1 MNKPSD
7 IGIPSAVEELNYESN
22 LALGLIG
29 GVVAMLISAALW
41 GFLTFILEVQISWMA
56 IGVGFLVGF
65 SVNKLGKG
73 NSMIYGIIGA
83 GLSLLGCMLGN
94 LFFYSGVL
102 AREYDVSFFDVLIT
116 ISLQPG
122 IILEIFIAAFEI
134 MDMLFYL
141 IAIYVGFVTATK
153 QKQIEAPTKHWSEKK

>member
-1 MNKPSD
+1 MNEPSG
-7 IGIPSAVEELNYESN
+7 IGAPPAVEELNYESN
-22 LALGLIG
+22 PALGLIG
-29 GVVAMLISAALW
+29 GIAAMLISAALW
-41 GFLTFILEVQISWMA
+41 GFLTFILEIQISWMA

-65 SVNKLGKG
+65 AVNKLGKG
-73 NSMIYGIIGA
+73 NTMIYGIIGA

-102 AREYDVSFFDVLIT
+102 AREYDVPFFNVLINL
-116 ISLQPG
+116 SLQPDM
-122 IILEIFIAAFEI
+122 IIEIFIAAFEI

-153 QKQIEAPTKHWSEKK
+153 QIKAPTKHWSENS

>member
-1 MNKPSD
+1 MNEPSD
-7 IGIPSAVEELNYESN
+7 FGITPTVEELNYDSN

-29 GVVAMLISAALW
+29 GIVAMLVGAALW
-41 GFLTFILEVQISWMA
+41 GFLTFITEIQISWMA
-56 IGVGFLVGF
+56 IGLGFLVGF
-65 SVNKLGKG
+65 AVNKLGKG
-73 NSMIYGIIGA
+73 NTMIYGIIGA

-102 AREYDVSFFDVLIT
+102 AREYDVPFFNVLINL
-116 ISLQPG
+116 SLQPD
-122 IILEIFIAAFEI
+122 IIIEIFIEAFEI

-153 QKQIEAPTKHWSEKK
+153 QIKAPTKHWSENS